1 MEIRIQRIFLEA
13 GYAWVRNLSLCLLTI
28 ILILGKV
35 AYAAEPDSDKQESS
49 DLGSIFDPKV
59 ERREIEREAIDTE
72 NWEIGAYY
80 GIISIEDFGS
90 SEIKGARLAY
100 HVTEDFFIET
110 TYAQTTA
117 GLSSFE
123 RLNGNV
129 VLLTDKQRDYSY
141 FNVSLGF
148 NYLPGE
154 GFIGENL
161 AFSSSLYFLTG
172 LGSTDFAGEQRSTIM
187 VGGGYR
193 VLFTDW
199 FAWHLTLRDSF
210 YDIELL
216 GSAKTANDLEIT
228 TSFTIF
234 F

>member
-1 MEIRIQRIFLEA
+1 METRIQRIFLNRA
-13 GYAWVRNLSLCLLTI
+13 STI
-28 ILILGKV
+28 MMCIF
-35 AYAAEPDSDKQESS
+35 ACSMAMPTWAAETDQDKNTSDENR
-49 DLGSIFDPKV
+49 SIFDPRV
-59 ERREIEREAIDTE
+59 ERREVEREAIDTE

-80 GIISIEDFGS
+80 GIIGIEDFGS
-90 SEIKGARLAY
+90 SELVGTRISY
-100 HVTEDFFIET
+100 HVTEDFFIEAS
-110 TYAQTTA
+110 YAQTTA

-129 VLLTDKQRDYSY
+129 VLLTPEQREYSH

-148 NYLPGE
+148 NILPGE
-154 GFIGENL
+154 GFIGEDL
-161 AFSSSLYFLTG
+161 AFTSSLYLLTG

-193 VLFTDW
+193 VLLTDW
-199 FAWHLTLRDSF
+199 FAVHLTLKDHF

-216 GSAKTANDLEIT
+216 GSAKTANDLEIS

>member
-1 MEIRIQRIFLEA
+1 MEIRIQRIFLNCSYTMI
-13 GYAWVRNLSLCLLTI
+13 GTFKVFLLAI
-28 ILILGKV
+28 GLMIGNQLM
-35 AYAAEPDSDKQESS
+35 AAEPDPEQGAD
-49 DLGSIFDPKV
+49 DDIGSIFNPKV
-59 ERREIEREAIDTE
+59 ERREVDREAINTE
-72 NWEIGAYY
+72 NWEIGAFY

-90 SEIKGARLAY
+90 TEIIGARVAY
-100 HVTEDFFIET
+100 HVTEDFFIESS
-110 TYAQTTA
+110 YAQATA

-123 RLNGNV
+123 RLNGNI
-129 VLLTDKQRDYSY
+129 VLLTDKQREYSY
-141 FNVSLGF
+141 YNVALGF
-148 NYLPGE
+148 NFLPGE
-154 GFIGENL
+154 GFIGDQL
-161 AFSSSLYFLTG
+161 AFSTSMYILTG

-187 VGGGYR
+187 VGAGYR

-216 GSAKTANDLEIT
+216 GSAKTANDLEFS

>member
-1 MEIRIQRIFLEA
+1 METRIQRIFLKITTA
-13 GYAWVRNLSLCLLTI
+13 FLLVSISSFTAVSLH
-28 ILILGKV
+28 
-35 AYAAEPDSDKQESS
+35 AAENDSDKDKS
-49 DLGSIFDPKV
+49 DQIGSIFDPKV
-59 ERREIEREAIDTE
+59 ERRDVEREAIDTE

-90 SEIKGARLAY
+90 SEIKGARIAY

-110 TYAQTTA
+110 SYAQTTA

-129 VLLTDKQRDYSY
+129 VLLTDAQREYSH

-148 NYLPGE
+148 NVLPGE
-154 GFIGENL
+154 GFIGDSL
-161 AFSSSLYFLTG
+161 AFTSSLYLLTG

-187 VGGGYR
+187 IGGGYR

-199 FAWHLTLRDSF
+199 FAMHLTLKDHF

-216 GSAKTANDLEIT
+216 GNTKTANDLEIST
-228 TSFTIF
+228 GFTIYF
-234 F
+234 

>member
-1 MEIRIQRIFLEA
+1 MEIRIQRIFLKISRKMNSMLPVFLFA
-13 GYAWVRNLSLCLLTI
+13 IGLMMSNQI
-28 ILILGKV
+28 M
-35 AYAAEPDSDKQESS
+35 AAEPDSDQNSDD

-59 ERREIEREAIDTE
+59 ERREVERDAINTE

-90 SEIKGARLAY
+90 TEIIGARVAY
-100 HVTEDFFIET
+100 HVTEDFFIESS
-110 TYAQTTA
+110 YAEATA

-123 RLNGNV
+123 RLNGNI
-129 VLLTDKQRDYSY
+129 VLLTDKQREYSY
-141 FNVSLGF
+141 FNVALGF
-148 NYLPGE
+148 NFLPGE
-154 GFIGENL
+154 GFIGDQF
-161 AFSSSLYFLTG
+161 AFSTSMYFLTG
-172 LGSTDFAGEQRSTIM
+172 LGSTNFAGEQRSTIM
-187 VGGGYR
+187 VGAGYR

-216 GSAKTANDLEIT
+216 GSAKTANDLEFS

>member
-1 MEIRIQRIFLEA
+1 MEIRIQRIFLKIA
-13 GYAWVRNLSLCLLTI
+13 RAISATIVASLLTMP
-28 ILILGKV
+28 LQAVEKEVDDDL
-35 AYAAEPDSDKQESS
+35 SSES
-49 DLGSIFDPKV
+49 GGIFNPQV
-59 ERREIEREAIDTE
+59 ERREVERDAIDTE

-80 GIISIEDFGS
+80 GIISVEDFGS
-90 SEIKGARLAY
+90 SELKGARIAY
-100 HVTEDFFIET
+100 HVTEDFFIEGS
-110 TYAQTTA
+110 YALTDA
-117 GLSSFE
+117 GISSFE

-129 VLLTDKQRDYSY
+129 VLLTDEQREYSH

-148 NYLPGE
+148 NILPGE
-154 GFIGENL
+154 GFIGDEL
-161 AFSSSLYFLTG
+161 AFTSSLYLLTG
-172 LGSTDFAGEQRSTIM
+172 LGSTDFAGEQRSTLM

-199 FAWHLTLRDSF
+199 FAMHLTLKDHF

-216 GSAKTANDLEIT
+216 GSAKTANDLEIS

>member
-1 MEIRIQRIFLEA
+1 MEIRFQRIFLKISDA
-13 GYAWVRNLSLCLLTI
+13 SVKKISRCLI
-28 ILILGKV
+28 VMALIVGNQ
-35 AYAAEPDSDKQESS
+35 AYAAEPDPNKSGTS

-59 ERREIEREAIDTE
+59 ERREVERDAINTE
-72 NWEIGAYY
+72 NWELGAYY

-90 SEIKGARLAY
+90 TELTGARLAY
-100 HVTEDFFIET
+100 HVTEDFFIEVS
-110 TYAQTTA
+110 YAETTA

-123 RLNGNV
+123 RLNGNI

-141 FNVSLGF
+141 YNVSLGF
-148 NYLPGE
+148 NFLPGE
-154 GFIGENL
+154 GFIGDQL
-161 AFSSSLYFLTG
+161 AFSTSLYFLTG
-172 LGSTDFAGEQRSTIM
+172 LGATDFAGEQRSTIM

-216 GSAKTANDLEIT
+216 GSAKTANDLEIS